1 MKFGNDTLVL
11 INNHLESNK
20 LDAHDKTVYND
31 ILKSPREK
39 NIKNGG
45 KHLFH
50 KIAKVVA
57 VRAPQA
63 DSVAQAI
70 AVNRTRYMLVLR

>member
-1 MKFGNDTLVL
+1 ML

-39 NIKNGG
+39 NIKMGESICFI
-45 KHLFH
+45 K
-50 KIAKVVA
+50 
-57 VRAPQA
+57 
-63 DSVAQAI
+63 
-70 AVNRTRYMLVLR
+70 

>member
-1 MKFGNDTLVL
+1 ML

-63 DSVAQAI
+63 GLCCTGYCCESYSLYAC
-70 AVNRTRYMLVLR
+70 LR